1 MLGIACSQRRAARGG
16 DKLCSVSRSICP
28 ALKSCHEQAEALNQH
43 VGVQGQVPC
52 DARRDPAHGGARFAR
67 MQKSKKRAAEER
79 RSRVVR
85 SVIATKSPI
94 KFL

>member
-1 MLGIACSQRRAARGG
+1 M
-16 DKLCSVSRSICP
+16 
-28 ALKSCHEQAEALNQH
+28 
-43 VGVQGQVPC
+43 GVQGQVPC
-52 DARRDPAHGGARFAR
+52 DARRDPAHVGARFAR

-79 RSRVVR
+79 RSRVVH